1 MTLDMDFIDHACMTT
16 EEGFAPLM
24 GTTSSP
30 SSHQQHHKK
39 SKDAVIESLRKELS
53 KSKMREK
60 KLIQE
65 FTDKI
70 KELHQVSP
78 IALELVSASSK
89 SNTTTTTTKT
99 TFLDGEDMPMDEMA
113 DTARMERTVRTL
125 EQMEQKR
132 IMEEF
137 QKKMDKEMMELQR
150 SHAQQLQNMEFKL
163 KENEEE
169 NDVLKKKV
177 ETVEIERNY
186 YRQQMTEKTWEEEQI
201 ICNSS
206 RGRGEG
212 MIRNDLT
219 PLQRLRWDRLKRGD
233 YTPQTCDTNT
243 TFDSISAETGAAV
256 NGGASPGPTSRLD
269 ALFET
274 MTDPSLNSMYE
285 LLKVVEKVV
294 SSEDGEEGNND
305 KSGEQALL
313 ETLSDGKR
321 EFVIRIKEIFDHS
334 HREHIQVIESLK
346 TELEETY
353 DALKEDDLE
362 VTTMLEEKQ
371 NKIRELEL
379 ELSSARESA
388 RNHSVLE
395 NMLRMVAE
403 EQKSSL
409 VQFQELKKKMKVV
422 EKERD
427 ELIVDK
433 ERYVEE
439 QDHAK
444 VVLCRIVSVADA
456 DGDKYGL
463 KDLLTKVEK
472 LSREHL
478 FRKRQLDPSHDP
490 SMMDDKSE
498 VIIDKDGYNSL
509 CRAVQQLEELE
520 RQMKVEKGI
529 KEQMHMLETELHT
542 AQQTIQ
548 ELKDEVATNEQ
559 FKIDYNDISTENM
572 ALKIKV
578 TELENLT
585 EEFHKLKIEH
595 GKFQS
600 EIEHLRNALQQS
612 QTDNETLLA
621 DLESKKGLQ
630 EQVSL
635 LEIEVDNLRK
645 QTKEADEA
653 IQTAK
658 EAHKREE
665 KLEKEL
671 SNAMSL
677 LDKIT
682 AEKEIVETNLRSQSQ
697 SMMAECNELESKLQE
712 LQDEVIE
719 MKEERLAFKSKV
731 RETEIEL
738 ERTRRIL
745 SLLQETSDVEGTAS
759 QAILDLKEQL
769 QEEQES
775 LSRLRYCCEPG
786 SSFIIDDIEAKVHL
800 TLCLLETNVLSVNGS
815 TSITPFDFSSSATP
829 KEQLLERSLRVQRA
843 ENDRI
848 QKEMEDF
855 KIEKDQETSILQVEL
870 MSLQGKYDLK
880 NEMLTKKE
888 QELKTILKE
897 PCVGYIS
904 EDESDFE
911 DIDPELITKS
921 FNKNNNNNNNNING
935 TNGMCKTCEK
945 LQVAKEAAEN
955 EAKEKAQ
962 SLTEAKMIISSLE
975 QSNKNITENLRSRL
989 HDSNAAI
996 VSLLEQSKLHEK
1008 ETAEFR
1014 KQLKRYE
1021 VQKESLKATL
1031 TKPRDKHIEAVNGST
1046 ISAGS
1051 ETSTTDDEAI
1061 DKNLQAES

>member
-30 SSHQQHHKK
+30 SSHQQNHNKK

-78 IALELVSASSK
+78 IALELVGASSK
-89 SNTTTTTTKT
+89 SNTTSTTPTTTA
-99 TFLDGEDMPMDEMA
+99 FLDGEDMPMDEMA

-150 SHAQQLQNMEFKL
+150 SHAQQLQSMEFKL
-163 KENEEE
+163 KEKEEE

-186 YRQQMTEKTWEEEQI
+186 YRQQMKEKTWEEEQI

-206 RGRGEG
+206 GGRGEG
-212 MIRNDLT
+212 MLRNDLT

-256 NGGASPGPTSRLD
+256 DGGASPGPTSRLD

-294 SSEDGEEGNND
+294 SSEDDEEGNDD
-305 KSGEQALL
+305 KSGGQVLL
-313 ETLSDGKR
+313 ETLTDGER

-439 QDHAK
+439 QEHAK
-444 VVLCRIVSVADA
+444 MVLCRIVSVADA
-456 DGDKYGL
+456 DGDKYRL
-463 KDLLTKVEK
+463 KELLTKVEK

-478 FRKRQLDPSHDP
+478 FRKRQLDHSHDP
-490 SMMDDKSE
+490 SMVDDESQ
-498 VIIDKDGYNSL
+498 VIIDKDEYSSL
-509 CRAVQQLEELE
+509 CRAAQQLEELE
-520 RQMKVEKGI
+520 RQVEVEKDI
-529 KEQMHMLETELHT
+529 KEEMYILETELHT

-548 ELKDEVATNEQ
+548 ELKDEVVTNEK
-559 FKIDYNDISTENM
+559 FKIDYNGISTENRD
-572 ALKIKV
+572 LKIKV

-585 EEFHKLKIEH
+585 EDFHKLKIEH
-595 GKFQS
+595 DEFQS
-600 EIEHLRNALQQS
+600 EIGNLRNALQQS
-612 QTDNETLLA
+612 QADNETLLA
-621 DLESKKGLQ
+621 DLECKKGLQ
-630 EQVSL
+630 EQLSL

-658 EAHKREE
+658 EVHKREE

-682 AEKEIVETNLRSQSQ
+682 AEKEIVETNLRSQSK

-848 QKEMEDF
+848 RKEMEDI

-880 NEMLTKKE
+880 NEMLAKKE

-921 FNKNNNNNNNNING
+921 FNNNNNNING

-1021 VQKESLKATL
+1021 VEKESLKATL
-1031 TKPRDKHIEAVNGST
+1031 TKPKDKHIEAVNGSA

-1051 ETSTTDDEAI
+1051 ETSSTDDEAI